1 MALNSPQEH
10 YRYLYSY
17 LLWLMQKK
25 QAFDPRTKAEVGSL
39 PALLKEKFQKLL
51 LNATYIDGGID
62 GRRIEALKRIL
73 PTLGVEAES
82 IHTLL
87 HQNLTDEEGFATV
100 EKQDDAREYSIQEPE
115 KITGGISLD
124 KRSFLHGE
132 HISDGARQK
141 ISG

>member
-1 MALNSPQEH
+1 
-10 YRYLYSY
+10 
-17 LLWLMQKK
+17 MQKK
-25 QAFDPRTKAEVGSL
+25 QAFDPRTKAEVSSL
-39 PALLKEKFQKLL
+39 AALQKEKFQKLL

-62 GRRIEALKRIL
+62 GLRIEALKRIL

-100 EKQDDAREYSIQEPE
+100 EKQDDAREYSIHEPE
-115 KITGGISLD
+115 KTTGGISLD

-132 HISDGARQK
+132 HISDGTRQEV
-141 ISG
+141 SG